1 MSLRVGFGRVWF
13 RQIGLALFGLWLWAG
28 MAHAAP
34 DAPLPG
40 STSLARELA
49 QALERREPL
58 VVMVSLPN
66 CPFCRISR
74 RSHLNPMWKAGLP
87 IVQVD
92 MRSNAMTEDFAGK
105 PVTHDQMTRR
115 WQTKVAPTLLFIG
128 AGGKEVAERMQGTYL
143 PDFYGPYL
151 QERLQQ
157 ARQGL

>member
-1 MSLRVGFGRVWF
+1 
-13 RQIGLALFGLWLWAG
+13 
-28 MAHAAP
+28 
-34 DAPLPG
+34 
-40 STSLARELA
+40 LARELA
-49 QALERREPL
+49 QARQRHEPL

-74 RSHLNPMWKAGLP
+74 QSHLNPMWKAGMP

-92 MRSNAMTEDFAGK
+92 MRSDAMTEDFDGK
-105 PVTHDQMTRR
+105 PVTHDQMARR
-115 WQTKVAPTLLFIG
+115 WQIKVAPTLLFIG